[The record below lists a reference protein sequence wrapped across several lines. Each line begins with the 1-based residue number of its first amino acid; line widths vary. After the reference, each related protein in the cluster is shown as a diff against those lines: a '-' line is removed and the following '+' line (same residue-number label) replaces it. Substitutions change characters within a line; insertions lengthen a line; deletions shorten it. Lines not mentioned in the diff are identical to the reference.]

1 MTGRPGASV
10 PVDDG
15 WRGQLPATLGLV
27 LPDWKI
33 VYVTTPKAAC
43 TSLLRM
49 FAGLQ
54 AEPLEATRVS
64 LAPEV
69 TRAATV
75 HDFTLW
81 QHTRALQQLSTAE
94 WEEIVH
100 DHEWLVCCIARH
112 PVSRLWSAWQSKLLL
127 REPHYVRYYADR
139 PWFPRIPQRL
149 SDVAADFRRFVAAL
163 RDEDGLIQADP
174 HWRPQEALLCA
185 ETFPYTHVGKL
196 EELGATLRLIEKH
209 LRHLG
214 WSGAFSAARENST
227 MLPLA
232 AARLSA
238 ETVAIVEQLYASDLE
253 VFGYS
258 SMASGDVAVTVSTTG
273 GEPGG
278 RPATD
283 VRGQGQR
290 VRSASLLVSAVRQVI
305 ERNER
310 ISDLRDAAMPGPTRK
325 ARPALSVVMIAPT
338 EADAHRQA
346 RVLAAPVGTELVAVV
361 TATPGERD
369 PQGSDVTGVRVVRLV
384 PQASLAQ
391 RLASGTDAARGDVV
405 LTCRG
410 VTAVH
415 PGWWEW
421 LGRALGRPGAG
432 LVTGVVSPASDA
444 TVNCLGLA
452 VTDPVL
458 NCRWVTGPPPGADM
472 AVPVVST
479 IFAAMRREVLTAAGG
494 IDRGL
499 SGQGAEDL
507 ELSLRLWRLGY
518 ACTLVPQI
526 HVTADFSVPDVTDQR
541 LFLLNV
547 LRVAVIHLTG
557 PDLATVVASL
567 SGNALLPEILAEVM
581 ATDAGARRAI
591 IDHLARHDFSWF
603 RRRFPLD
610 GGGGRSS

>member
-1 MTGRPGASV
+1 MMGRPGASV
-10 PVDDG
+10 AADDG
-15 WRGQLPATLGLV
+15 WRGRLPATLGLV

-75 HDFTLW
+75 HDFSLW

-100 DHEWLVCCIARH
+100 DREWLVCCIARH

-127 REPHYVRYYADR
+127 REPHYARHYLDR
-139 PWFPRIPQRL
+139 PWFPRIPRRL
-149 SDVAADFRRFVAAL
+149 SDVATDFRRFVAAL

-174 HWRPQEALLCA
+174 HWRPQEALLRA

-196 EELGATLRLIEKH
+196 EELGVTLRLIEKH
-209 LRHLG
+209 LQHRG
-214 WSGAFSAARENST
+214 WSGALSAVRENST
-227 MLPLA
+227 ILPLA
-232 AARLSA
+232 AARLGA
-238 ETVAIVEQLYASDLE
+238 ETVATVEQLYASDLE

-258 SMASGDVAVTVSTTG
+258 SMASGGAAVTVSTAG
-273 GEPGG
+273 GEPGS
-278 RPATD
+278 
-283 VRGQGQR
+283 RGPGQR
-290 VRSASLLVSAVRQVI
+290 VRSATLLVSAVRQVI
-305 ERNER
+305 ERNQR
-310 ISDLRDAAMPGPTRK
+310 ISDLRDAAMLRPTRK
-325 ARPALSVVMIAPT
+325 PRPALSVVMIAPT
-338 EADAHRQA
+338 AADARRQA
-346 RVLAAPVGTELVAVV
+346 RVLAAPAGTELVAVI
-361 TATPGERD
+361 TATPRERD
-369 PQGSDVTGVRVVRLV
+369 PQGSDVAGVRVVRLA
-384 PQASLAQ
+384 PRASLAQ

-405 LTCRG
+405 LTCRA
-410 VTAVH
+410 VTAVR

-421 LGRALGRPGAG
+421 LGRALGQPGAG

-444 TVNCLGLA
+444 TVNCIGLT

-479 IFAAMRREVLTAAGG
+479 IFAAVRREVLTAAGG

-526 HVTADFSVPDVTDQR
+526 RVTADFSVPDVTDQR

-567 SGNALLPEILAEVM
+567 SGNALLPEVLAEVTV
-581 ATDAGARRAI
+581 TDAGARRAL
-591 IDHLARHDFSWF
+591 IDHLASRDFSWF

-610 GGGGRSS
+610 WRGGRSS